1 MLHCDGRFA
10 KNIDYLFYAQ
20 YRCEVKE
27 IKDSL
32 SVSMRKAKGEAVTAG
47 EVKGNIAN
55 FIRSDLGCH
64 FLQKIRGSPAF
75 YNKLLYDLL
84 GMIRQLGPCTWFITL
99 SAADLKWPDTIRVI
113 AKQQGR
119 FLSDDDIAKMSW
131 EEGCHL
137 LRSNPV
143 TAANHFEDRVKQ
155 FMKLILLNK
164 NLCPLG
170 HILDYKYRVE
180 FQQRGSPHIH
190 MVVWVRDAPTF
201 EINTVEEVAAFVD
214 QHVTCALPTDDDD
227 LKGLLAAVQRHTHS
241 VACKKHGATCRFQ
254 FPRPPVRQT
263 TAANPSD
270 PPSKEMEELYLETLA
285 AVQKELNKLEVMED
299 VSLDILLQHAQVT
312 ESVYME
318 ALKWIKTRNGQPVVL
333 LKRKPKEI
341 NINNYNTTLMNAW
354 QANLD
359 VQFITNVYACVMYVA
374 SYISKPEKT
383 LGDVLKG
390 VGASTQHLGAKASMK
405 SIAKKFLTHR
415 EVSAQEA
422 VYRLMSLPLSKGS
435 REVVF
440 IATDLPENRTRL
452 MKPIKII
459 KNLEDD
465 DTDVFQAGYLERYPM
480 RPAIVE
486 DMCLAEFVS
495 KYRYT
500 SRASPKA
507 DSDSDTNEDQHVA
520 KDNDAPSSLKLS
532 SGAGYMSRR
541 ANPAIIRSHQ
551 WSLQKQA
558 EQYYHG
564 LLVLYVP
571 WRDES
576 KDLLAGSYREC
587 WEIKAETVKQNRAQ
601 FEKHAEDVEAAV
613 SYLEESGPPEDSWQV
628 LAPQTEQGR
637 MEDNAEGVQVEENVH
652 SAYDT
657 SSENVAASD
666 LGIMQYQYEHVTEN
680 VSTPDWQQ
688 MVLSLNTRQ
697 YEVHQFI
704 VEWCSKLL
712 LVHRGLA
719 KPDPFHLFLTG
730 GAGVGK
736 SHLVRTIVQTVNRLF
751 SRNNQSDETH
761 VLVTAPTGAAAYN
774 IAGHT
779 LHSTFL
785 LPVHT
790 HKSDDY
796 MPLSSEKLAVLKQ
809 NIGSMKLLV
818 IDEISMVGPDTLLTI
833 HRRLCDVMGNEEHF
847 GGVSILAVGDLLQLP
862 PVAQKPVF
870 DVPNDEMAALFGS
883 LWKNLF
889 QIIELTEI
897 QRQKNDHLFAALLN
911 RVRVGDHTEEDMLT
925 LKSRQIKPDADYYPS
940 DATHVFPFNRQVDK
954 HNRDMMQRLHGQKIT
969 IHAVDSKKDDQT
981 GQIETSAFKE
991 TAGGLP
997 TTLTLAINAK
1007 VMLTKNLDVQD
1018 GLVNS
1023 AIGVVLGFYPN
1034 PPEQE
1039 DHAYRPKYVLVQ
1051 FNESRVGRNRRKNNP
1066 QEFPNDATPIPMI
1079 ETPIRMGKYSKGT
1092 WKRTQFPLALA
1103 WAVTIHKEQG
1113 KTEDTLVL
1121 SCEGSFKAG
1130 QFYTA
1135 ISCTKTLEGLS
1146 ILHEVSRNKV
1156 KTNLQSVKE
1165 IERMRKT
1172 CPFSVSVPMSF
1183 LHSTETHLK
1192 IVSQNVNSLY
1202 AHEQCVTKQGF
1213 LQNAHVVCFQETWLK
1228 PQDPAPLYDTHSS
1241 IRKDGCTDQGS
1252 RKGGLLMYI
1261 HHDFRVLYSTSQ
1273 VDVAIENQLAI
1284 ICPKGDPE
1292 LRVCVISLYRN
1303 PRLPVKVCLR
1313 IELTYQLS
1321 NFSF

>member
-1 MLHCDGRFA
+1 MNIQIQICGMHWLDMCPAGDKNSDLEVDNDIEQQHSEQEVNEDHGIDKSDQEADHDNEKDLLPEEDERSRLSGLPYDTCLLPKDLQPNCDAILSIAPGEGKRPQAMEIDIHSEELSFPNLFPSGKYGYSFDRPKKVTMKKYFQSRMLHCDGRFA

-131 EEGCHL
+131 EERCHL

-164 NLCPLG
+164 NICPLG

-312 ESVYME
+312 GSVYME

-341 NINNYNTTLMNAW
+341 NINNYNTILMNAW

-507 DSDSDTNEDQHVA
+507 DSDSDTNEDNMLPKTKMRHHPLNWAVVLAIWVGVQILLSYGLISGLCKSRLNSTTMVYWYCMFPGEMSQKISWLGHVENA
-520 KDNDAPSSLKLS
+520 GKSKLKL
-532 SGAGYMSRR
+532 
-541 ANPAIIRSHQ
+541 
-551 WSLQKQA
+551 
-558 EQYYHG
+558 
-564 LLVLYVP
+564 
-571 WRDES
+571 
-576 KDLLAGSYREC
+576 
-587 WEIKAETVKQNRAQ
+587 
-601 FEKHAEDVEAAV
+601 
-613 SYLEESGPPEDSWQV
+613 
-628 LAPQTEQGR
+628 
-637 MEDNAEGVQVEENVH
+637 
-652 SAYDT
+652 
-657 SSENVAASD
+657 
-666 LGIMQYQYEHVTEN
+666 
-680 VSTPDWQQ
+680 
-688 MVLSLNTRQ
+688 
-697 YEVHQFI
+697 
-704 VEWCSKLL
+704 
-712 LVHRGLA
+712 
-719 KPDPFHLFLTG
+719 
-730 GAGVGK
+730 
-736 SHLVRTIVQTVNRLF
+736 
-751 SRNNQSDETH
+751 
-761 VLVTAPTGAAAYN
+761 
-774 IAGHT
+774 
-779 LHSTFL
+779 
-785 LPVHT
+785 
-790 HKSDDY
+790 
-796 MPLSSEKLAVLKQ
+796 
-809 NIGSMKLLV
+809 
-818 IDEISMVGPDTLLTI
+818 
-833 HRRLCDVMGNEEHF
+833 
-847 GGVSILAVGDLLQLP
+847 
-862 PVAQKPVF
+862 
-870 DVPNDEMAALFGS
+870 
-883 LWKNLF
+883 
-889 QIIELTEI
+889 
-897 QRQKNDHLFAALLN
+897 
-911 RVRVGDHTEEDMLT
+911 
-925 LKSRQIKPDADYYPS
+925 
-940 DATHVFPFNRQVDK
+940 
-954 HNRDMMQRLHGQKIT
+954 
-969 IHAVDSKKDDQT
+969 
-981 GQIETSAFKE
+981 
-991 TAGGLP
+991 
-997 TTLTLAINAK
+997 
-1007 VMLTKNLDVQD
+1007 
-1018 GLVNS
+1018 
-1023 AIGVVLGFYPN
+1023 
-1034 PPEQE
+1034 
-1039 DHAYRPKYVLVQ
+1039 
-1051 FNESRVGRNRRKNNP
+1051 
-1066 QEFPNDATPIPMI
+1066 
-1079 ETPIRMGKYSKGT
+1079 
-1092 WKRTQFPLALA
+1092 
-1103 WAVTIHKEQG
+1103 
-1113 KTEDTLVL
+1113 
-1121 SCEGSFKAG
+1121 
-1130 QFYTA
+1130 
-1135 ISCTKTLEGLS
+1135 
-1146 ILHEVSRNKV
+1146 
-1156 KTNLQSVKE
+1156 
-1165 IERMRKT
+1165 
-1172 CPFSVSVPMSF
+1172 
-1183 LHSTETHLK
+1183 
-1192 IVSQNVNSLY
+1192 
-1202 AHEQCVTKQGF
+1202 
-1213 LQNAHVVCFQETWLK
+1213 
-1228 PQDPAPLYDTHSS
+1228 
-1241 IRKDGCTDQGS
+1241 
-1252 RKGGLLMYI
+1252 
-1261 HHDFRVLYSTSQ
+1261 
-1273 VDVAIENQLAI
+1273 
-1284 ICPKGDPE
+1284 
-1292 LRVCVISLYRN
+1292 
-1303 PRLPVKVCLR
+1303 
-1313 IELTYQLS
+1313 
-1321 NFSF
+1321 